1 MSGLCVFLLACV
13 LPLSLASPDR
23 QDPFLWL
30 SALRGRGYVEGSLL
44 ADTTGGECPAECDC
58 PPSFP
63 IAMYCDGR
71 GLTAMPNV
79 PSRMKYLYLQHNEIS
94 AMPDSALANATNLV
108 WVMMHHNALS
118 TDKIGKRVGYSTQ
131 HKMTR
136 HFTKSH

>member
-13 LPLSLASPDR
+13 LPLSLASPGR

-118 TDKIGKRVGYSTQ
+118 TDKIGKRVGSSTQ
-131 HKMTR
+131 HNMTLD
-136 HFTKSH
+136 FTKSH